1 MTQDH
6 YMNLKQLRTS
16 VGTYFL
22 QALQDPDIQVWGGR
36 DGVISNLI
44 KVCNLPNISRRYV
57 KIIFEATIQCLKN
70 KVLYYG

>member
-22 QALQDPDIQVWGGR
+22 QALQDPDIKVWGGR

-44 KVCNLPNISRRYV
+44 KVWNLPNISRRYV